1 MTTGGEFGVLLRDFC
16 YSNFGDLEK
25 AIAGL
30 FGDIDQDIET
40 ARMKIHPDVYF
51 SQVGVIALLVG
62 VIPLIGFGLISMG
75 LFQLP
80 VDLGIPPVY
89 LIPISIVLP
98 LIIIGVGV
106 ATPKISASNR
116 LSNLKVEIPY
126 ASMYISVMVSGGLSP
141 FQSFVRMRKMD
152 LLPNMKEEVDRIETI
167 VMSTGSDPVTAMEQ
181 AAKTMDLKDYK
192 ELLLGYAS
200 SVRTGGDTLSY
211 LFNQTENMFRRLAI
225 QVKSK
230 GEMAAMLME
239 AYTIIGILGVLGI
252 FLVFVVG
259 MSLPTA
265 GVSISPEQFFLFSFV
280 IMPLLSFLFLFAGDM
295 TQFNYPVSNWT
306 PYYVFFG
313 SLPFGA
319 LLASQ
324 IVLPFF
330 SETPLMVP
338 APMGFI
344 IWLRKIWGFAEGT
357 EAAIG
362 VTLTLIFIAV
372 PGWISDFYTAGRDG
386 NLQQGITQFLRDLV
400 EVRKSGLSPEK
411 SIDALSNREYK
422 GFSRYL
428 KDINTKINWG
438 YPLRQIYEEFST
450 KIKNWLA
457 LVNIY
462 LLLDTL
468 EVGGGSERSIESL
481 AEFSEV
487 SKQLDAEKKAVLMP
501 LVIVPYIGAA
511 LLTGTTVMF
520 LGFFTG
526 SNLGVSVPQV
536 MLYRT
541 LLTPLSIHSFTLGLV
556 TGKIVSGRVSAGFK
570 HALILSLVS
579 LAGIW
584 LVSSMDMAG
593 GLI

>member
-1 MTTGGEFGVLLRDFC
+1 MNSNVEFSMALRDFC
-16 YSNFGDLEK
+16 YSKFGWIGKGLSSIFKGMDKDLE
-25 AIAGL
+25 
-30 FGDIDQDIET
+30 T
-40 ARMKIHPDVYF
+40 ACMKIHSEVYF
-51 SQVGVIALLVG
+51 SQVGLIAL
-62 VIPLIGFGLISMG
+62 VIGFIPMIAFGLISLG
-75 LFQLP
+75 LFRLP
-80 VDLGIPPVY
+80 IDLGIPPIM
-89 LIPISIVLP
+89 LIPASFVIP
-98 LIIIGVGV
+98 LIIIGIGV
-106 ATPKISASNR
+106 LIPSSAASNR
-116 LSNLKVEIPY
+116 LSNLKIEIPY

-141 FQSFVRMRKMD
+141 FEAFVRMRNMD
-152 LLPNMKEEVDRIETI
+152 LLPSMKQEVDRIETI
-167 VMSTGSDPVTAMEQ
+167 VMSTGSDPLTAMEQ

-200 SVRTGGDTLSY
+200 SVRTGGDTLNY
-211 LFNQTENMFRRLAI
+211 LFNQTQSMFRSLAI
-225 QVKSK
+225 QVKGK
-230 GEMAAMLME
+230 GETAAMLME

-280 IMPLLSFLFLFAGDM
+280 VMPMLSFLFLMAGDM
-295 TQFNYPVSNWT
+295 SQFNYPVSNWM

-313 SLPFGA
+313 MLPVGA
-319 LLASQ
+319 AMASQ
-324 IVLPFF
+324 VVLPFF
-330 SETPLMVP
+330 SESFLVVP
-338 APMGFI
+338 ALMDFI
-344 IWLRKIWGFAEGT
+344 VWLRKLWGFAEGT

-362 VTLTLIFIAV
+362 VTLTLIFVAIPVWIA
-372 PGWISDFYTAGRDG
+372 DFYTAGKDG
-386 NLQQGITQFLRDLV
+386 NLQDGITQFLRDLV
-400 EVRKSGLSPEK
+400 EVRKSGLSPER
-411 SIDALSNREYK
+411 SIEALSEREYK

-428 KDINTKINWG
+428 KDISTKINWG
-438 YPLRQIYEEFST
+438 YPLRQIYAEFST

-462 LLLDTL
+462 LLLDTI
-468 EVGGGSERSIESL
+468 EVGGGSEQSIESL
-481 AEFSEV
+481 AEFSEA
-487 SKQLDAEKKAVLMP
+487 SKQLEEEKKAVLMP

-526 SNLGVSVPQV
+526 SNLGISVPQI
-536 MLYRT
+536 MLYRI

-570 HALILSLVS
+570 HAVILSLVS

-584 LVSSMDMAG
+584 LVSGMDMSG